1 MSQSPSRTH
10 QPQGLR
16 FVLRAAAGVVLGW
29 GLLVGLPIAPLALDG
44 ADLLQVSG
52 HSELAVEHYERIGA
66 LHPIA
71 EVRSEARLRAA
82 RVAVEELHDIA
93 RARRSL
99 ERLLSDRG
107 FGNEASM
114 AWERL
119 GRLQQADGDLASAA
133 QSYQNA
139 FRSDRTSTE
148 ARRRLVLSARTH
160 AEAGHLRIASKL
172 WSRLAKR
179 YPEERAHSLVGQA
192 RLSLLAGDAQEA
204 LNLYERAIPHA
215 NDPALRRVARLGAAT
230 CLERLGNLDEALAE
244 IDGAFLPDTVADR
257 RRQGMQSRRAELGTL

>member
-1 MSQSPSRTH
+1 MSQSPSPTH
-10 QPQGLR
+10 RPKGFR
-16 FVLRAAAGVVLGW
+16 IALRAAAGVVLGW
-29 GLLVGLPIAPLALDG
+29 GLLVGLPVAPLALDG
-44 ADLLQVSG
+44 ADLLHAAG
-52 HSELAVEHYERIGA
+52 HDDLAVEHYDRIAA
-66 LHPIA
+66 LHPLVQ
-71 EVRSEARLRAA
+71 VRAEARLRAA
-82 RVAVEELHDIA
+82 RLAIDELHDIDRA
-93 RARRSL
+93 RASL
-99 ERLLSDRG
+99 EQLLSDRG
-107 FGNEASM
+107 SSEQAGR

-119 GRLQQADGDLASAA
+119 GRLQQADGDIASAA
-133 QSYQNA
+133 RSYQYA

-148 ARRRLVLSARTH
+148 ARRRLVLAARTH
-160 AEAGHLRIASKL
+160 AEAGQLRISNKL

-215 NDPALRRVARLGAAT
+215 NDPALRRAARLGAAT

-257 RRQGMQSRRAELGTL
+257 RRQGMQSRRAELGAL